1 MLHQSYLPKKFCWDG
16 KSVQVASEI
25 YSAVEQFLISHPKLR
40 AYSGFRPDPAGDHR
54 CGLAVDM
61 VPLDFNDVV
70 SIRQAYADAAS
81 LLKSGKVVYVEPL
94 SATVIPGNHHLHIS
108 WKRCP

>member
-1 MLHQSYLPKKFCWDG
+1 MLHQSYLPKKYCWAD

-25 YSAVEQFLISHPKLR
+25 YADVEQFLIRHPRLR
-40 AYSGFRPDPAGDHR
+40 AFSGLRHDTAGDHR

-70 SIRQAYADAAS
+70 SIRHAYADATL
-81 LLKSGKVVYVEPL
+81 LLKQGKVVYVEPL
-94 SATVIPGNHHLHIS
+94 SATVIPGNHHLHVS